1 MNYKNLF
8 LLFFIAIFFNSCEDD
23 TDCCAPVPETDNQFQ
38 SGIFVLNEG
47 NFGSAN
53 ASVSFINEENEQNST
68 QIFNKVNGIDLGDTA
83 QSMRMHEEFA
93 IIVVN
98 VSNKIEIVNR
108 FTFESLGTIKTNLM
122 NPRFAEVIG
131 DKLFVSNWGD
141 GGNPDDDYVAVFNFS
156 DFSFI
161 EAIPVVEG
169 PEKMISVNNSLYVAH
184 KGGFSF
190 NNILSVIDS
199 ESNTVVKEVEVGDLP
214 NSMVVQGNDLWV
226 MASGKPSYAD
236 EETPGKLSRI
246 DIGTNEVM
254 EFFEFTDN
262 TIHPENL
269 QLNGGN
275 AYFTIGKS
283 VYLYEPGQ
291 DLPASAAFSLDEVA
305 VLYGFEIYQNRIYV
319 ASPRA
324 DFTGDGDLYI
334 YDLNEGSLLGQ
345 YSTGINP
352 NGIYFN

>member
-1 MNYKNLF
+1 MNYKHLF
-8 LLFFIAIFFNSCEDD
+8 LLFFIALFFNSCEND
-23 TDCCAPVPETDNQFQ
+23 DCCAPVPETDAQFS

-53 ASVSFINEENEQNST
+53 ASVSFINEENEQNSA
-68 QIFNKVNGIDLGDTA
+68 QIFNEVNGMDLGDTA
-83 QSMRMHEEFA
+83 QSMELHDDFA

-108 FTFESLGTIKTNLM
+108 FTFERLGTINTNLV

-131 DKLFVSNWGD
+131 DKLFVTNWGD
-141 GGNPDDDYVAVFNFS
+141 GGNPDDDFVAVFNLL

-161 EAIPVVEG
+161 EAIPVMEG
-169 PEKMISVNNSLYVAH
+169 PEKLISVNNALYVAH

-190 NNILSVIDS
+190 NNIVSVIDS

-236 EETPGKLSRI
+236 EETAGGLYRI
-246 DIGTNEVM
+246 DLGTNEVM
-254 EFFEFTDN
+254 EVFEFTDN

-269 QLNGGN
+269 QLNDGN

-291 DLPASAAFSLDEVA
+291 ELPTSAAFSLDEVA

-324 DFTGDGDLYI
+324 DFTGDGDLLI
-334 YDLNEGSLLGQ
+334 YDLNDGSLLDQ